1 MNHPPAA
8 ERAVSEIIGALIL
21 ISVIVAGIALVGVIM
36 FSQPQP
42 QKIPALNAII
52 STNAQTVNIYHNGGD
67 SFSVEDLQLLL
78 NGQDLTSAFKEDGSA
93 GWSTWSVGQ
102 SLTYDIPSGNPVPSL
117 IQIVYKGGGV
127 SHLIASNGEG
137 SSGGALPV
145 QAPVVTSITPNT
157 GLGGSVVS
165 ITNLAGLNFF
175 TGAMV
180 KLTRAGYADIPA
192 SGVVVVSSSQ
202 ITCAFNLAGAAPGA
216 WNIVVTNP
224 NGPSGTLANGFTVV
238 AAIPPV
244 AAFTGTP
251 LTGPIPLTVSF
262 TDQSTNIPTSWYW
275 NFGDGH
281 YSTLKNPTNT
291 YTSAGNYSVSL
302 TATNDWG
309 SNITLKSGYIFTYI
323 PAIANF
329 TGTPTSGPKSL
340 TVSFTDLST
349 GSPFSFYWK
358 FGDIAIVNTSTAQN
372 PGHTYDTVGVYSVN
386 LTVANSYSSSS
397 LVRTGYINVTQ
408 PPPTAYILNTTPT
421 SGLPPLTVS
430 WLGLASNAPISS
442 WLWNFGDGSPQVTTQ
457 NANHIFTSSGTYNVS
472 LTATNAGG
480 SGTAYQLITVYYTP
494 TFTSITPNS
503 GPLAGGTAVVIR
515 GTNFADGGAFG
526 VTIGGAAATSVVR
539 VNATYITAVT
549 PVSPT
554 TGAKDVVITN
564 NGGQTATGT
573 GAFTYVALPTFTSI
587 TPNSGLPAG
596 GTAVTIVGTNFVSGG
611 SFGVTIGGIA
621 ATSVVRVNS
630 THITAVTPAS
640 SPPGSTG
647 ARNVVITN
655 NDGQTATGTNAYTYV
670 TLPPTFTTITP
681 TSGPTTG
688 GTSVTIIGGNF
699 VSGGSFGVTIGGAAA
714 TSVVRVSSTQI
725 TAVTPAGTAGAKNV
739 VITNNDGQTA
749 TGTNAYT
756 YIAVPTFTSITPALG
771 PIAGGTAVTITGTGF
786 TGATAVTFGG
796 TAATTFTVV
805 SGTSITATTPAHAVG
820 TYNVVITTPGGT
832 ATGTGAYHYY
842 VIMSFTSSTS
852 WAVPANV
859 NTVEY
864 LVVAGGGG
872 GGRYG
877 GGGGAGGFRTGTLTG
892 LSGTQ
897 TVTVGGGGAGS
908 TSSTLKGT
916 NGDNSVFSTITAT
929 GGGGGGSSGDT
940 AVYSGASGG
949 SGGGG
954 SRSGTGGTGT
964 QGNNGGAGYENGNR
978 YLGGG
983 GGGSGV
989 GGTAATTTVAGN
1001 GGAGTASSLSGSSV
1015 TYAGGGGG
1023 GCNSQY
1029 TPGAGGTG
1037 GGGAGGDGAV
1047 GTAGTDGTGGG
1058 GGGSGAA
1065 NRAGG
1070 DGGNGIIIIKYY

>member
-1 MNHPPAA
+1 M
-8 ERAVSEIIGALIL
+8 
-21 ISVIVAGIALVGVIM
+21 
-36 FSQPQP
+36 
-42 QKIPALNAII
+42 
-52 STNAQTVNIYHNGGD
+52 
-67 SFSVEDLQLLL
+67 
-78 NGQDLTSAFKEDGSA
+78 
-93 GWSTWSVGQ
+93 
-102 SLTYDIPSGNPVPSL
+102 
-117 IQIVYKGGGV
+117 
-127 SHLIASNGEG
+127 
-137 SSGGALPV
+137 
-145 QAPVVTSITPNT
+145 
-157 GLGGSVVS
+157 
-165 ITNLAGLNFF
+165 NFF
-175 TGAMV
+175 TGATV

-202 ITCAFNLAGAAPGA
+202 ITCAFNLAGTAPGA
-216 WNIVVTNP
+216 WNVVVTNP

-251 LTGPIPLTVSF
+251 LSGPIPLTVSF
-262 TDQSTNIPTSWYW
+262 VDQSTNIPTSWYW
-275 NFGDGH
+275 NFGDGQ

-302 TATNDWG
+302 TATNAWG
-309 SNITLKSGYIFTYI
+309 SDITLKPGYIFTYV

-329 TGTPTSGPKSL
+329 TGTPTSGLKPL
-340 TVSFTDLST
+340 TVSFTDQST

-372 PGHTYDTVGVYSVN
+372 PGHTYDTIGVYSVN

-397 LVRTGYINVTQ
+397 LVRTGYINVTT
-408 PPPTAYILNTTPT
+408 PPPTAYIINTTPT
-421 SGLPPLTVS
+421 SGFAPLTVS

-442 WLWNFGDGSPQVTTQ
+442 WLWNFGDGSPLVTTQ
-457 NANHIFTSSGTYNVS
+457 NANHTFTGSGNYNVS

-494 TFTSITPNS
+494 TFTSISPNS

-515 GTNFADGGAFG
+515 GTDFADGGAFG

-596 GTAVTIVGTNFVSGG
+596 GTSVTIVGTNFVSGG

-655 NDGQTATGTNAYTYV
+655 NDGQTATGTGAYSYV
-670 TLPPTFTTITP
+670 NPPPTFTTITP
-681 TSGPTTG
+681 TYGPTTG
-688 GTSVTIIGGNF
+688 GTPVTIVGTNF

-714 TSVVRVSSTQI
+714 TSVVQVSSTQI
-725 TAVTPAGTAGAKNV
+725 TAVTPAGTAGARNV

-749 TGTNAYT
+749 TGTGAYT
-756 YIAVPTFTSITPALG
+756 YIAVPTFTSITPSLG

-796 TAATTFTVV
+796 TAATTFTVN
-805 SGTSITATTPAHAVG
+805 SATQITATTPAHAVG

-842 VIMSFTSSTS
+842 IIMSFTSSTS

-897 TVTVGGGGAGS
+897 TVTIGNGGAGA
-908 TSSTLKGT
+908 TSNVVGT
-916 NGDNSVFSTITAT
+916 SGQNSVFASVTAI
-929 GGGGGGSSGDT
+929 GGGGGGSSGST
-940 AVYSGASGG
+940 TSSAGANGG

-954 SRSGTGGTGT
+954 SR
-964 QGNNGGAGYENGNR
+964 NGYA
-978 YLGGG
+978 
-983 GGGSGV
+983 GGSGTSGQGND
-989 GGTAATTTVAGN
+989 GGDGYQYQTGRYNN
-1001 GGAGTASSLSGSSV
+1001 G
-1015 TYAGGGGG
+1015 
-1023 GCNSQY
+1023 
-1029 TPGAGGTG
+1029 G
-1037 GGGAGGDGAV
+1037 GGGAGGAGVTSTSSSTGGTGGVGSYSDISGASV
-1047 GTAGTDGTGGG
+1047 QYACGGG
-1058 GGGSGAA
+1058 GGGRGAA
-1065 NRAGG
+1065 GAAGCATAG
-1070 DGGNGIIIIKYY
+1070 DGRTGNNAGYSATANFGGGGGGGGNTNSGGTGGSGIVIIKYY